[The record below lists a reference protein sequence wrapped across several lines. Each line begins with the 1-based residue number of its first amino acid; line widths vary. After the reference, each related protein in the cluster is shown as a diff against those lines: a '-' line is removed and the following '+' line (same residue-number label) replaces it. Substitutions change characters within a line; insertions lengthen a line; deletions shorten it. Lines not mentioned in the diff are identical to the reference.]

1 MNVAHPGKSFPLR
14 QDLPPPA
21 RGACGAFLAAGFLLC
36 RMKPV
41 FRSGAH
47 SLIFL
52 GCGVAASGAAGPPP
66 SVNPFNEALA
76 LVFADEFD
84 GTRLNPAV
92 WESQAYDKGLSRD
105 TARGPDNLEVRDGEL
120 RLHVRKEAR
129 PAGQHRSKWTA
140 GFVSTRATIENNVLI
155 EVRFKPGQA
164 TGVNNA
170 FWMSCIAGKRDG
182 IGDRYEID
190 IVETRQ
196 DARASGAVGRA
207 HIAWHDWKTQAYA
220 KNTKGGSDHV
230 AQGILVEHPFDRYQ
244 TWALWYGEH
253 EMIYFLDGREVWRG
267 QTHARYHD
275 QYRTGVGKFAQWFP
289 NREREAYGKFGQDD
303 WSYFG
308 GYTGDRMNIVFSNLP
323 WPESWTPLT
332 DAAHGTYM
340 AVDYVRVYR
349 PARLLTATP
358 THALLTGEPAKIGP
372 GRETRVALSA
382 AVPLATRG
390 EFPSYFSFRATLA
403 AGSELAATFGAG
415 DKKVFGVGGS
425 GAAGLRV
432 GFAREVSTATAFP
445 AHRRSEPWL
454 VAERELI
461 WIGRYTPP
469 LTAGGRA
476 TVSLGVFE
484 PDQVP
489 EREPFFHANVDAQGN
504 TSVNNAWHLNA
515 KEFSAADKVQWVT
528 FANGGT
534 APLAVRE
541 LKFGP
546 SYRSVSPS
554 PR

>member
-1 MNVAHPGKSFPLR
+1 MNAAHPGNNLLL
-14 QDLPPPA
+14 QHDAPA
-21 RGACGAFLAAGFLLC
+21 PAHGVRGAFLVSWFPLLH
-36 RMKPV
+36 RKTV
-41 FRSGAH
+41 FRSGVH
-47 SLIFL
+47 SLIVL
-52 GCGVAASGAAGPPP
+52 GCAVAAFGAAGPPP
-66 SVNPFNEALA
+66 SANPFKED
-76 LVFADEFD
+76 LVLTFADEFD
-84 GTRLNPAV
+84 GTRLDPAV

-120 RLHVRKEAR
+120 RLHVRKEERAS
-129 PAGQHRSKWTA
+129 GQRRSKWTA
-140 GFVSTRATIENNVLI
+140 GFVYTRDTIENNTLI

-170 FWMSCIAGKRDG
+170 FWLSCIAGKRDG
-182 IGDRYEID
+182 VRDRYEID

-196 DARASGAVGRA
+196 DARASGAVGRG
-207 HIAWHDWKTQAYA
+207 HIAWHDWKTQGYT
-220 KNTKGGSDHV
+220 KNAEGKSDHI
-230 AQGILVEHPFDRYQ
+230 AQGIVVEHPFDRYQ

-275 QYRTGVGKFAQWFP
+275 QYRTGVGKFAQWLP
-289 NREREAYGKFGQDD
+289 NLEREAYGKFGQDD

-323 WPESWTPLT
+323 WPETWTPLT

-340 AVDYVRVYR
+340 AVDYVRAYR
-349 PARLLTATP
+349 PARLLTSAP
-358 THALLTGEPAKIGP
+358 THALLTGEPAKIGS
-372 GRETRVALSA
+372 GSETRVALSA

-390 EFPSYFSFRATLA
+390 EFPSYFSFHATLA

-425 GAAGLRV
+425 VEAGLRA

-445 AHRRSEPWL
+445 ANRRQEPWL
-454 VAERELI
+454 VAGRELI

-476 TVSLGVFE
+476 AVSLGVFE
-484 PDQVP
+484 PGEVRGG
-489 EREPFFHANVDAQGN
+489 EAFFHANIDAQGN
-504 TSVNNAWHLNA
+504 TSVNNHWHLNA
-515 KEFSAADKVQWVT
+515 KEFSAADTVQWVT
-528 FANGGT
+528 FANRGT

-546 SYRSVSPS
+546 SYRSVAPS
-554 PR
+554 SR